1 MKRKGTFLLILFL
14 IYLKYSYYGSLK
26 MLFRAYNLI
35 IKIMVILFII
45 KKIFF
50 EAVSD
55 KPLNLTRQK

>member
-14 IYLKYSYYGSLK
+14 IYLKYSYGSLK